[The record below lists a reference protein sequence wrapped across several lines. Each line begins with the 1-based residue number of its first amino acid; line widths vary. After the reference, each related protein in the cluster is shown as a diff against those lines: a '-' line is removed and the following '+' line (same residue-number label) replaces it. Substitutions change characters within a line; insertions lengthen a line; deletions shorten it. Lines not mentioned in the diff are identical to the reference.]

1 MFTPAQQGK
10 FRPMVSAAWQSHCNG
25 NAMEPRDKS
34 ARETWY
40 RAELV
45 NCLGCDTTKNA
56 DTGRDFEIAMA
67 HFETFIFGESYWN
80 FRIMQG
86 DTRRLLHSVQEICA
100 KNAIDDQYAR
110 AIAAKMLKWEGRLD
124 SLTQITAAADL
135 AKLRI
140 ALIKDARRKAKRAE
154 QAEAAPAD
162 AAPRAPLIPNTRE
175 GLRSINP
182 YYGAT
187 EAEFESEGVRERRE
201 ASEAASEKLRKEA
214 RRHFAQE
221 KKKRQ
226 RAQSLPDNTPAH
238 AHASDAPEIDPD
250 NCPF

>member
-25 NAMEPRDKS
+25 NALEPRDKA

-45 NCLGCDTTKNA
+45 ACLGCDTTKNA

-80 FRIMQG
+80 FRIMQD

-100 KNAIDDQYAR
+100 KNTIDDQYAR

-162 AAPRAPLIPNTRE
+162 PAPRAPEIGG
-175 GLRSINP
+175 GLRAIDP
-182 YYGAT
+182 HFGAT
-187 EAEFESEGVRERRE
+187 AAPFESPGVQARRE
-201 ASEAASEKLRKEA
+201 AKEA
-214 RRHFAQE
+214 GTRELIRLAKQQAKE
-221 KKKRQ
+221 SRPSRAKRAA
-226 RAQSLPDNTPAH
+226 RPRPNNTPAH
-238 AHASDAPEIDPD
+238 AHASDAPEIDLE